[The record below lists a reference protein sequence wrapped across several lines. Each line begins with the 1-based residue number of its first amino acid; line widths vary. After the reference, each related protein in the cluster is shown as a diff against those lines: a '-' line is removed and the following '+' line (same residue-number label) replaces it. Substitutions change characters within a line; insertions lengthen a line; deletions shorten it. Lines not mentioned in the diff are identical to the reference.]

1 MRILI
6 VEDEESL
13 ADLVALRLKK
23 EKYSVDVSY
32 DGEDGLYNAL
42 MDIYDLIILDIMLPN
57 VDGIEILRE
66 IKKNNIKSKVIM
78 LTAKAELDDKLL
90 GFSEGANDYIP
101 KPFHIDEVVARVNAQ
116 LRIESIK
123 DNNLEFGDLV
133 LDLKESKIYNKNNQE
148 KINIINKE
156 FQLLEYF
163 MNNPNQILS
172 KDMIYDKVW
181 GLDNDSMSNNLEAYI
196 SFVRKKLKLI
206 NSNVQIKSLRNL
218 GYKMECSDE
227 GIKYKSIYIF
237 FFNYFFIYRFKCY
250 CL

>member
-13 ADLVALRLKK
+13 ADLVATRLKK
-23 EKYSVDVSY
+23 EKYIVDISL

-42 MDIYDLIILDIMLPN
+42 MDVYDLILLDIMLPGVN
-57 VDGIEILRE
+57 GIDILKE
-66 IKKNNIKSKVIM
+66 IKSNNIKAKVIM

-90 GFSEGANDYIP
+90 GFSEGANDYIA
-101 KPFHIDEVVARVNAQ
+101 KPFHIDELVARVNAQ
-116 LRIESIK
+116 LRIEK
-123 DNNLEFGDLV
+123 VKNNNLEFGDLI
-133 LDLKESKIYNKNNQE
+133 LDLKTSDIINKTNNE

-172 KDMIYDKVW
+172 KEMIYDKVW
-181 GLDNDSMSNNLEAYI
+181 GLDNDSISNNLEAYL
-196 SFVRKKLKLI
+196 SFIRKKLKVI

-218 GYKMECSDE
+218 GYKMEYSNE
-227 GIKYKSIYIF
+227 GIK
-237 FFNYFFIYRFKCY
+237 
-250 CL
+250 